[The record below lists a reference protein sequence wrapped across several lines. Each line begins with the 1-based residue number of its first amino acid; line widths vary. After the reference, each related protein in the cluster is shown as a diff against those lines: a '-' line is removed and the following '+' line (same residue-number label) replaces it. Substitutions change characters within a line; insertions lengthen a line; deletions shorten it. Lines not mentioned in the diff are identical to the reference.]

1 MIKSAAAIGVAVLLV
16 WGTVA
21 GQEGDKAKREH
32 TILTADDVKWVD
44 APPSIPP
51 GAKAAILDGD
61 PKKEGVFTMRLKLP
75 AGYKLPPHW
84 HPGDERVTVISGC
97 FELGLGEKF
106 DTSKAKK
113 LSVGSYFSLP
123 PKTPHFALVSEET
136 VVQLSTLGPWSLTY
150 VNPDDD
156 PRKGR

>member
-106 DTSKAKK
+106 DTSK
-113 LSVGSYFSLP
+113 
-123 PKTPHFALVSEET
+123 T
-136 VVQLSTLGPWSLTY
+136 
-150 VNPDDD
+150 
-156 PRKGR
+156 